1 MSVSVPTGSPTFAR
15 MLLRRQID
23 ELRAADADAR
33 AGEPDAIHAV
43 RIAAR
48 RLRSTLTSYRKL
60 LPPTEARRLAEELR
74 WLGSALSPARDAEVM
89 RDRLLGALAATPD
102 DLVVGPVGA
111 RIRSALDD
119 DARRGQEA
127 ATEALGSARFSHL
140 IRDLDALAEVS
151 PAHRVPA
158 QSAARA
164 VRRALRADVRLAR
177 RAVRAARADVSAAAQ
192 DAALHE
198 ARKKAKRLHYS
209 AESAAEVLG
218 HAAEALAEAAHGVQ
232 DLLGEHQDSV
242 VARQYLIRFAEEQR
256 AAGEDTFTV
265 GLLHAREQ
273 EAARTDGAT
282 TRAAWRRIARA
293 ARRLEH

>member
-102 DLVVGPVGA
+102 DLVVGLAVGLREVLERGVREDHAEAEGVVGPV
-111 RIRSALDD
+111 ALDH
-119 DARRGQEA
+119 G
-127 ATEALGSARFSHL
+127 
-140 IRDLDALAEVS
+140 DLV
-151 PAHRVPA
+151 
-158 QSAARA
+158 
-164 VRRALRADVRLAR
+164 VR
-177 RAVRAARADVSAAAQ
+177 
-192 DAALHE
+192 
-198 ARKKAKRLHYS
+198 
-209 AESAAEVLG
+209 
-218 HAAEALAEAAHGVQ
+218 
-232 DLLGEHQDSV
+232 
-242 VARQYLIRFAEEQR
+242 I
-256 AAGEDTFTV
+256 
-265 GLLHAREQ
+265 GLLHQ
-273 EAARTDGAT
+273 ERQVEAGRSAA
-282 TRAAWRRIARA
+282 
-293 ARRLEH
+293 